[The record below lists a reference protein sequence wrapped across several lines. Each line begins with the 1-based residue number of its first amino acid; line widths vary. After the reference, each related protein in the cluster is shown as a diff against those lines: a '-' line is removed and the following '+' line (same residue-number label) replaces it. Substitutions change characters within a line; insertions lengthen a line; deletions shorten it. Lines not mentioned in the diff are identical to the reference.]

1 MTDAELRRAAE
12 HAVERYF
19 ALAEERFGRVFKRVE
34 VFFDLRGRTAGQAWF
49 PADGPPFLRFNLE
62 LLKGNQEDFLIRTV
76 GHEVAHVVDRVIVGR
91 ARIRPHGPSWRAVMA
106 AFGLPANRCHQY
118 QTTPARQPR
127 RTFPFRCECRQW
139 QFTIVRKRRHARGVV
154 YSCPKCQKALW
165 PE

>member
-62 LLKGNQEDFLIRTV
+62 LLKGNQDRKSTRLNSS
-76 GHEVAHVVDRVIVGR
+76 HEWISRM
-91 ARIRPHGPSWRAVMA
+91 PSSA
-106 AFGLPANRCHQY
+106 
-118 QTTPARQPR
+118 
-127 RTFPFRCECRQW
+127 
-139 QFTIVRKRRHARGVV
+139 
-154 YSCPKCQKALW
+154 
-165 PE
+165 